1 MAAWTKSGEF
11 MAIVILG
18 GLGTLL
24 GPIVGTAVYVTLEQ
38 VLTSWTEHWMIVMGP
53 ILTMIALF
61 GRNGMT
67 GRLFGQNNND

>member
-24 GPIVGTAVYVTLEQ
+24 GPILGTVVYVALEQ
-38 VLTSWTEHWMIVMGP
+38 TLTIWTEHWMIVMGP
-53 ILTMIALF
+53 ILTLVALF
-61 GRNGMT
+61 GRAGLA
-67 GRLFGQNNND
+67 GRLLGHRRHD